1 MLRYGASA
9 KPEKVEDAIEVLAK
23 TSDLMSEA
31 LDQFLGNSMLI
42 LPVTPFP
49 TPDIS
54 ATNEDLATSA
64 DFTCLANICDL
75 PAISIPAPG
84 QAIQLMAKNG
94 DDYRLLNMA
103 KTIYKI
109 LG

>member
-1 MLRYGASA
+1 MVS
-9 KPEKVEDAIEVLAK
+9 KV
-23 TSDLMSEA
+23 
-31 LDQFLGNSMLI
+31 LGKFPGNPMLI
-42 LPVTPFP
+42 LPVTPFSN
-49 TPDIS
+49 PDLS

-75 PAISIPAPG
+75 PAISIPSPG

-94 DDYRLLNMA
+94 EDYQLLNMA
-103 KTIYKI
+103 KTIYSI